1 MWWWWWWWWW
11 AELVQGMLQEQ
22 QLTVVLGVLE
32 MEHVT
37 QASTLTVFHFTL
49 ISGWSQLR
57 CLGRGI
63 LIEQTLKPTFGCL
76 QDLSSTQAEPNAF
89 TPLLPLGF
97 VRLPLHFDSS
107 PLAVSEFVRGG
118 SDHAWDNHWQEQQ
131 DEDEGEPQL

>member
-1 MWWWWWWWWW
+1 MFQAVIVIMWWWWWWWWW
-11 AELVQGMLQEQ
+11 VG
-22 QLTVVLGVLE
+22 TDN
-32 MEHVT
+32 
-37 QASTLTVFHFTL
+37 
-49 ISGWSQLR
+49 
-57 CLGRGI
+57 GRGI